1 MRTFGSKHVFLA
13 LWIAACGGEEKVS
26 RAPLTAGMG
35 ALDNPV
41 AGAAGGLDN
50 PGSADASCE
59 VGSVPC
65 YCPDGELSGTQFCD
79 ARHELGACQC
89 PTLGPSGGVES
100 SADSVCPQLQGLM
113 DCNARTFASAMVPAS
128 ILFVIDRSGSMACNT
143 PDVQRVEACNQDPQ
157 RADASKPSRWEI
169 TVDALKGAFAGLE
182 GGNATV
188 GLSMFSTNGA
198 CGVDST
204 PIVGLGPV
212 DQAQLGSL
220 AGAMDGAQPA
230 GGTPIVGAVVLAY
243 HHLHE
248 ELRAT
253 GNRYVV
259 LITDGEESCGMLGD
273 EEDVEDL
280 RVARQRLLT
289 TEVQKARD
297 ANIRTFVIGAPGS
310 EGARGFLSELAF
322 LGGTART
329 PSCVRGDVEGDV
341 GDCHYDLTT
350 QADFASVLRG
360 ALGEVSG
367 QALACELPTPA
378 GAREGSVNVQMS
390 TSSSAPA
397 CIVHDPA
404 PCATANGWQFAKT
417 LDGSTDTSRV
427 VLCGSPCDQ
436 LKADPS
442 TVVDIILGCTVLE

>member
-1 MRTFGSKHVFLA
+1 MSRSNCFVLA
-13 LWIAACGGEEKVS
+13 LLVAACGGEEEVDRRLPS
-26 RAPLTAGMG
+26 AGTG
-35 ALDNPV
+35 PLDNPA
-41 AGAAGGLDN
+41 AGAAGGVDN
-50 PGSADASCE
+50 LGNPAGSCE
-59 VGSVPC
+59 VGAVPC

-89 PTLGPSGGVES
+89 SVLGPSTGAPS
-100 SADSVCPQLQGLM
+100 DADSVCPQLQGLM

-143 PDVQRVEACNQDPQ
+143 PDVQAVEACNQDPR

-188 GLSMFSTNGA
+188 GLSMFSTDGA
-198 CGVDST
+198 CGADSI
-204 PIVGLGPV
+204 PLVGLGPV
-212 DQAQLGSL
+212 DQTQLGSL
-220 AGAMDGAQPA
+220 SDAMDGAQPA

-248 ELRAT
+248 ELRAI

-259 LITDGEESCGMLGD
+259 LITDGEESCGTLGD
-273 EEDVEDL
+273 EENVEDL
-280 RVARQRLLT
+280 RAARQRLLQ

-329 PSCVRGDVEGDV
+329 PSCVHGDVEGDA

-350 QADFASVLRG
+350 QADFASVLRR

-367 QALACELPTPA
+367 QALACEFPTPA
-378 GAREGSVNVQMS
+378 GARQGAVNVQMS

-397 CIVHDPA
+397 CIVHDPS
-404 PCATANGWQFAKT
+404 PCAAANGWQFAQ
-417 LDGSTDTSRV
+417 LPDGTPDLSRV
-427 VLCGSPCDQ
+427 VLCGSPCEQ

-442 TVVDIILGCTVLE
+442 TVVDLILGCTVLE